1 MSNDTT
7 QIIYGPYGW
16 VIGTADTINQLQHT
30 NCQCGC
36 GASSSSSA
44 ESDKLTLTLIF
55 DRNALLYDIS
65 NLAYVESDV
74 IPEESTHAKHQTADI
89 TEDGNVDRITRI
101 LDLTHALCTE
111 ALYPYTKETPEDLS
125 EFNDLLEEEPRYT
138 ITLKIPTTFSVTTA
152 RLLEK
157 LIHEFM
163 VLNALAEWL
172 SITNP
177 NAAVK
182 YSDKAQA
189 VLAKVK
195 QIVNSRK
202 GVLLRPLRPF

>member
-1 MSNDTT
+1 MSKTT
-7 QIIYGPYGW
+7 QVIYGPYGW
-16 VIGTADTINQLQHT
+16 VIGTSDTISQLQHN

-36 GASSSSSA
+36 GASSSS
-44 ESDKLTLTLIF
+44 DNDNNKLTLTLIF
-55 DRNALLYDIS
+55 DRDSLLYDIS
-65 NLAYVESDV
+65 NLAYVEADV
-74 IPEESTHAKHQTADI
+74 IPDEALHSKHQTADI
-89 TEDGNVDRITRI
+89 TEEGNVDRVTRI

-111 ALYPYTKETPEDLS
+111 ALYPYTKETPEDLA
-125 EFNDLLEEEPRYT
+125 EFNDLLEEEPRYV

-163 VLNALAEWL
+163 VLNVLADWL

-177 NAAVK
+177 NASAK
-182 YSDKAQA
+182 YMEKAQA
-189 VLAKVK
+189 VLDKVK
-195 QIVNSRK
+195 QIVNTRK